1 MLVKLKENI
10 AFVAVALGLMGSVGA
25 GLTTAADIVNTLQG
39 IDDRMNNIEYE
50 FQTLK
55 DSTMVSNDIAVLYE
69 KIYALEQT
77 AQQAEYYESQYAYL
91 QAEINNLNNNL
102 ATLKYDTEQALRDA
116 NWDLDQKYVPEIWEW
131 NDLGDKIIR
140 LETQIQ
146 NIQNDLWELDVLD
159 DRLTWLESN
168 Q

>member
-1 MLVKLKENI
+1 MYKR
-10 AFVAVALGLMGSVGA
+10 
-25 GLTTAADIVNTLQG
+25 Q
-39 IDDRMNNIEYE
+39 
-50 FQTLK
+50 
-55 DSTMVSNDIAVLYE
+55 
-69 KIYALEQT
+69 
-77 AQQAEYYESQYAYL
+77 
-91 QAEINNLNNNL
+91 
-102 ATLKYDTEQALRDA
+102 TLKYDTEQALRDA

-140 LETQIQ
+140 LETQVQ